1 MKFIRPLIILTAWFY
16 FISFSI
22 LFAQENDTLASE
34 IESLVEKPTP
44 QKGYIVLKKDTL
56 FSVDVHLGPYTAVER
71 AQAINKRLEQLS
83 KRSIIRSDSFYI
95 SDIDNYTVVYYADT
109 PLLYVNQVDAV
120 NYGKTRKQTA
130 IDARDILKKAFS
142 DLTDQRKASYWLK
155 KIGLT
160 ALTLFGLILIFWLIN
175 KGFDWVNKKLLKY
188 EAGIKRKRKGI
199 IRYLLPRNTN
209 HALLLLSKAAK
220 IVLYILIL
228 FLYLPLLFSFLPW
241 TAGLVDRFYV
251 FLAVPVRHVLSGL
264 VQFLPNLFYIFV
276 IILIARYIIR
286 FVTYISK
293 EIEEERLVLKGFHHD
308 WAKPTF
314 NILKILLY
322 AFTLVFIFPYLP
334 GSDSPAFKG
343 VSIFLGVLF
352 SLGSTSAISNI
363 IAGIVI
369 TYMRPFIIGD
379 RVQIGDSIGDI
390 VEKNMLV
397 TRLKTVKNEDIT
409 IPNAQIIN
417 AHLKNYT
424 KYASSIGIIL
434 HPTVTIGYDVPSD
447 LVNKLLLKAAH
458 NTKNLTREF
467 KPFVLQKSLDDFYVE
482 YELNVYTKQPKMM
495 AQFYSELNKSI
506 LHEFN
511 EAGVEILSPHYSAF
525 RDGNA
530 STLPSEQS
538 VPTNPVEQ
546 VIDKVTGKK

>member
-1 MKFIRPLIILTAWFY
+1 MKFLKPLIILTTWFG
-16 FISFSI
+16 FINFSI

-130 IDARDILKKAFS
+130 IDARDILKKAFT
-142 DLTDQRKASYWLK
+142 DLTDQRKASFWLK

-160 ALTLFGLILIFWLIN
+160 ALTLLGLILIFWLIN

-264 VQFLPNLFYIFV
+264 VQFLPNLFYIFI

-434 HPTVTIGYDVPSD
+434 HPTVTIGYDVPSE
-447 LVNKLLLKAAH
+447 LVNKLLLKAAQ

-495 AQFYSELNKSI
+495 AQFYSELNKAI

-538 VPTNPVEQ
+538 APTNPVEQ
-546 VIDKVTGKK
+546 VIDKVSGKK

>member
-1 MKFIRPLIILTAWFY
+1 MKFLKPLIILTTWFG
-16 FISFSI
+16 FINFSI

-34 IESLVEKPTP
+34 IESLVENPTP

-130 IDARDILKKAFS
+130 IDARDILKKAFT
-142 DLTDQRKASYWLK
+142 DLTDQRKASFWLK

-160 ALTLFGLILIFWLIN
+160 ALTLLGLILIFWLIN

-264 VQFLPNLFYIFV
+264 VQFLPNLFYIFI

-434 HPTVTIGYDVPSD
+434 HPTVTIGYDVPSE
-447 LVNKLLLKAAH
+447 LVNKLLLKAAQ

-495 AQFYSELNKSI
+495 AQFYSELNKAI

-538 VPTNPVEQ
+538 APTNPVEQ
-546 VIDKVTGKK
+546 VIDKVSGKK